1 LIILIKYYYHLK
13 RFFKYNYILMD
24 INNINNINNIELNPK
39 NSDQYLEQIRTSKES
54 LHLILDEF
62 KKIFV
67 LSKMYPENEEYQQQ
81 FSNVSDS
88 LKQILSNFFT
98 LSNDVQSNIDNI
110 SKKLIEFD
118 ILINK
123 ERKENRELKKKL
135 GIIEHENNASTE
147 MISNYKEI
155 YDMRYLRNWALG
167 LSTIACIATI
177 GLVYKNK

>member
-1 LIILIKYYYHLK
+1 
-13 RFFKYNYILMD
+13 MD
-24 INNINNINNIELNPK
+24 INNIDNIELNLK
-39 NSDQYLEQIRTSKES
+39 SSDQYLEKIITLKES
-54 LHLILDEF
+54 LNLILDEF

-81 FSNVSDS
+81 FSNVSNS

-98 LSNDVQSNIDNI
+98 LSNDVQINIDNI
-110 SKKLIEFD
+110 SKKMIELDMLIHR
-118 ILINK
+118 
-123 ERKENRELKKKL
+123 EREKNRELKRKL

-167 LSTIACIATI
+167 LSTLACIAAI
-177 GLVYKNK
+177 GIVYKKPVV